1 METKELLL
9 KKVKE
14 GVHDLERAL
23 RDGSQ
28 EKVAEAISFIRYHL
42 TYLELTLPYLC

>member
-1 METKELLL
+1 MEAKELLL
-9 KKVKE
+9 KTLRN
-14 GVHDLERAL
+14 GLDDLERAL
-23 RDGSQ
+23 QDGSQ